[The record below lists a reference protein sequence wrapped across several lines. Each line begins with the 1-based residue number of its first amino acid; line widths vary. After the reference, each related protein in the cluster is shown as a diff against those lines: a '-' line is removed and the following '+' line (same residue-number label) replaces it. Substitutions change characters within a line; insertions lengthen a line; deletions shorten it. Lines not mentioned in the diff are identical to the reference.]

1 MNNTHFIST
10 SASFKSESPYVADAL
25 ISMFLGFLVGI
36 IGIYSCVHT
45 EYQSVRCPRGSKR

>member
-10 SASFKSESPYVADAL
+10 SASFKSESPYVVDAL

-36 IGIYSCVHT
+36 TGVTVDFPTMS
-45 EYQSVRCPRGSKR
+45 GA